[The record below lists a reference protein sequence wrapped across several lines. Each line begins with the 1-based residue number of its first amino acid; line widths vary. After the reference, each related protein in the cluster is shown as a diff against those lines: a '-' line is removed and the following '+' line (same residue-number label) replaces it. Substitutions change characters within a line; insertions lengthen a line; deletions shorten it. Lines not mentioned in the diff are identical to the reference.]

1 MNIKRYL
8 KKQAKQDRQAIL
20 EEDGG
25 KTLRALGVEP
35 PARQRS
41 HRRAWLAG
49 ALGAVASAAVL
60 VCVFVFYPFGPKTEE
75 YLDNDMS
82 ARESS
87 VEEMNSEL
95 HDFSLSFDENL
106 YRLSITRTCDSVSGQ
121 ALFYKF
127 SVNDYDDILYA
138 DFYITCNK
146 NYHNSEFSF
155 SQTPLVAELPQYTL
169 NYQLDSTIDPQYG
182 LETISCRAEIKGEI
196 DCIYITKYSELILD
210 PTHTFLDSVQTF
222 IHAV

>member
-1 MNIKRYL
+1 M
-8 KKQAKQDRQAIL
+8 

-35 PARQRS
+35 PARPRS

-49 ALGAVASAAVL
+49 ALGAVASAAAL
-60 VCVFVFYPFGPKTEE
+60 VCVLVFYPFGPKTVE

-95 HDFSLSFDENL
+95 HDFSLTFDEEL
-106 YRLSITRTCDSVSGQ
+106 YQLSIARNFDSVSGQ
-121 ALFYKF
+121 ALFYKLI
-127 SVNDYDDILYA
+127 VNDYN
-138 DFYITCNK
+138 DFLQAEFYVTCNE
-146 NYHNSEFSF
+146 NYHLSDFSF
-155 SQTPLVAELPQYTL
+155 SQAPLVAELPQYTVS
-169 NYQLDSTIDPQYG
+169 YQLDSSIHPQYG
-182 LETISCRAEIKGEI
+182 LETISCMAEIKGEI

-210 PTHTFLDSVQTF
+210 PTHTFFDSVQTF